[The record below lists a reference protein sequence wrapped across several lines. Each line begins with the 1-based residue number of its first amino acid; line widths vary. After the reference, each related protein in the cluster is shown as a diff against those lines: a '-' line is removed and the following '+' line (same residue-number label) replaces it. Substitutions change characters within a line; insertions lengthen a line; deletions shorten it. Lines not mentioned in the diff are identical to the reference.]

1 MFEIKEKSKV
11 KVKIYGHEYEL
22 TKPTYGQSQ
31 RLQESL
37 KDQGSEKSMV
47 IMREFVQGLG
57 LPSECIDDM
66 ELDHF
71 LELIEFISGV
81 KKNKA

>member
-11 KVKIYGHEYEL
+11 KVNIYGHEYEL

-31 RLQESL
+31 RLQNEL
-37 KDQGSEKSMV
+37 KDAGSDKAMQV
-47 IMREFVQGLG
+47 MKEFMIGLG
-57 LPSECIDDM
+57 LSEECIDGM

-71 LELIEFISGV
+71 LQLIEFISGV
-81 KKNKA
+81 KKN